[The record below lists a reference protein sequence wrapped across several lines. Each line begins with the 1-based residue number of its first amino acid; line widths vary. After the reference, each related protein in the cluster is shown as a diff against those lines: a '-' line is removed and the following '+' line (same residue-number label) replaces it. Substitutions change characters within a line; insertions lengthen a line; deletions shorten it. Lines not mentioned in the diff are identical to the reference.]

1 MPAKFLPPSPD
12 GAAFKMGKN
21 EVICTV
27 CPRGCH
33 LKVEP
38 EKDYKVT
45 GNGCPKGKAY
55 GKAEFTNPTRVV
67 TSTVKLR
74 RGAASYTDGENP
86 TNDSTLYDFR
96 IPVKTTKPIP
106 KTEIMNLMKLI
117 DGIELTERPEI
128 GTVLVREVL
137 GLDASLI
144 VTKG

>member
-1 MPAKFLPPSPD
+1 
-12 GAAFKMGKN
+12 MGKN
-21 EVICTV
+21 EFICTV

-55 GKAEFTNPTRVV
+55 GKAEMTNPTRVV

-74 RGAASYTDGENP
+74 RNAAEGTRMTDETGLSP
-86 TNDSTLYDFR
+86 AQDSTLYDFR

-106 KTEIMNLMKLI
+106 KTKIMDLMKLI
-117 DGIELTERPEI
+117 DGIELDERPAI
-128 GTVLVREVL
+128 GTVIAREVL
-137 GLDASLI
+137 GTDANII
-144 VTKG
+144 VTKR